1 MAFELEITTRNME
14 VTDRIRE
21 YVNKKVAKLDR
32 HFEDIDEIKVDFSFV
47 KSVRSSTDRHIA
59 QITARGR
66 GFMLRAEE
74 SADETFAAFDL
85 ALEKMQRQVERYK
98 GKHQKGRGDGRSV
111 SALGMDS
118 ETDKEEGYPIIV
130 RRKAFDLIPMNEA
143 EALEQMKL
151 LAHENFFIFFNIDSN
166 AINVLYRRKDGSY
179 GLIEPMVRH

>member
-1 MAFELEITTRNME
+1 MTFELEITARNMD
-14 VTDRIRE
+14 VTEKIKD

-32 HFEDIDEIKVDFSFV
+32 HFENIDEIKVDFSYL
-47 KSVRSSTDRHIA
+47 KSVRSSTDRFVA

-74 SADETFAAFDL
+74 SAEETFAAFDS

-98 GKHQKGRGDGRSV
+98 GKHQRGRGDGRSV
-111 SALGMDS
+111 SELGIVNDPV
-118 ETDKEEGYPIIV
+118 EDEEIAVIA
-130 RRKAFDLIPMNEA
+130 RRKEFDLVPMSEE

-151 LAHENFFIFFNIDSN
+151 LAHENFFIFFNVDNN

-179 GLIEPMVRH
+179 GLIEPVVRR

>member
-1 MAFELEITTRNME
+1 MSFELEITARNMD

-32 HFEDIDEIKVDFSFV
+32 HFENIDEIKVDFSFV
-47 KSVRSSTDRHIA
+47 KSVRSTTDRYIA

-74 SADETFAAFDL
+74 SSDETFAAFDT

-111 SALGMDS
+111 SEIGLVNESD
-118 ETDKEEGYPIIV
+118 EEEDKAIIA
-130 RRKAFDLIPMNEA
+130 RRKEFDLVPMSEA
-143 EALEQMKL
+143 EALEQMRL
-151 LAHENFFIFFNIDSN
+151 LAHENFFIFFNVDNN
-166 AINVLYRRKDGSY
+166 AINVLYSRRDGSY
-179 GLIEPMVRH
+179 GLLKPIIRL